1 MQFMELKVKIDYDSV
16 FPVGKEEPSEV
27 MAVELCWWRCCWEQG
42 EKRRVSFPPPPPL
55 FPPAGIGN
63 AGPRSLTCYYP
74 IQAFGQ
80 TVEHLYCFTAERVV
94 PLMRACCPRLHWS
107 GYSVCGPGTAL
118 PFEI

>member
-27 MAVELCWWRCCWEQG
+27 MALELCWWRCCWEQG
-42 EKRRVSFPPPPPL
+42 EKRRVSFPPLPPL

-74 IQAFGQ
+74 TQAFGQ
-80 TVEHLYCFTAERVV
+80 TVE
-94 PLMRACCPRLHWS
+94 PLLFHCRKS
-107 GYSVCGPGTAL
+107 GAFDEGLL
-118 PFEI
+118 P